1 MWSSTDVRALRLF
14 FGLSVCLSVC
24 LSIVALS
31 MHRCLGFRD
40 FFSSFSAPAQQ
51 TRLVLSGLRGSCRKS
66 PLHTVTRRESRK
78 QGEREGDTLRERDLG
93 TDAHK
98 QRRTDGQKDS
108 HAHVHARARAHTHTH
123 TGKCDKSFAQ
133 GKARDPWPLPLHGAS
148 ELRLAIARGSCAGS

>member
-1 MWSSTDVRALRLF
+1 MRALRLF

-51 TRLVLSGLRGSCRKS
+51 TRRVLSGLRGSCRKS

-108 HAHVHARARAHTHTH
+108 HAHVHARARTHTHTH
-123 TGKCDKSFAQ
+123 
-133 GKARDPWPLPLHGAS
+133 R
-148 ELRLAIARGSCAGS
+148 